1 MRESSKKEIAENYDQ
16 ALVMHA
22 RLREVARQI
31 PTCALLL
38 DLPPEPTSH
47 GELRNVL
54 EALRKDT
61 NIVTAALYDWDR
73 KRNGCEVR
81 TREMIEQDIERDTI
95 LLKNQMSDPL
105 GRDPF
110 TIRANIEYDRM
121 QLGRS

>member
-1 MRESSKKEIAENYDQ
+1 MRETKKDIAESYDQ

-22 RLREVARQI
+22 RVREVGRQI
-31 PTCALLL
+31 PNCPPLL
-38 DLPPEPTSH
+38 DLPPEPHSQ

-61 NIVTAALYDWDR
+61 NIVTAALYEWDR
-73 KRNGCEVR
+73 RRNGCEVR

-95 LLKNQMSDPL
+95 LLKNQMPDPL